1 MIVEAIIFWLIGGF
15 VALLGNENI
24 RDYKCFDNPRL
35 YLAIGIFL
43 CFLMSWAMFVLSV
56 MFETYSLP
64 LWLYH
69 DCYKHSD
76 ISYEEEYF
84 DKDGNRVNGYPF
96 HIHNTYR
103 VYTCRICGKV
113 KREQLQ

>member
-35 YLAIGIFL
+35 YLATGVFL
-43 CFLMSWAMFVLSV
+43 CFLMSWAMFILSV
-56 MFETYSLP
+56 ISETYSLP

-69 DCYKHSD
+69 DCYKHSG
-76 ISYEEEYF
+76 ISYEDGYF
-84 DKDGNRVNGYPF
+84 DKDGNGDAIALLLFLILIIIVSVLCF
-96 HIHNTYR
+96 IS
-103 VYTCRICGKV
+103 C
-113 KREQLQ
+113 